1 MNSWKYAD
9 RMKHL
14 NPIDDEFFKE
24 MAEDKNFC
32 QEVLRIVMEDPGLTV
47 QELIPQNS
55 VKNLQGRS
63 VILDSFC
70 KTSDNQH
77 CNIEVQKENDD
88 DHIRR
93 VRYNG
98 SCITVNITNTG
109 SKFKQVP
116 DVCVIFI
123 SKSDIFKGNHPLY
136 HVDSVIRE
144 TGEIINDGW
153 KRVFLNTKVK
163 DGSDV
168 SRLMTIFT
176 EDDAYDDQRFPY
188 TSARKRL
195 FKETPKGEN
204 EMSDIVREI
213 VEIECA
219 KAAEEAAQKAT
230 EEATK
235 KTSIKNIKLLIK
247 NGVPLSTIV
256 TTFSYIFSESDI
268 QKIYS
273 ECESNTIS

>member
-1 MNSWKYAD
+1 MNSWKYTD
-9 RMKHL
+9 KMKHL
-14 NPIDDEFFKE
+14 NPIDDEFFKK

-47 QELIPQNS
+47 QELIPQNN

-63 VILDSFC
+63 VVLDSFC

-88 DHIRR
+88 DHLRR

-123 SKSDIFKGNHPLY
+123 SKSDIFKGNHSLY

-176 EDDAYDDQRFPY
+176 EDNAYDDQRFPY

-219 KAAEEAAQKAT
+219 RAT

-235 KTSIKNIKLLIK
+235 ENSIKNIKLLIK

-273 ECESNTIS
+273 ECESNTIG

>member
-14 NPIDDEFFKE
+14 NPIDDEFFKK

-55 VKNLQGRS
+55 VKNLQGHS
-63 VILDSFC
+63 VVLDSFC

-88 DHIRR
+88 DHLRR

-98 SCITVNITNTG
+98 ACITVNITNTG

-123 SKSDIFKGNHPLY
+123 SKSDIFKGNLSLY

-176 EDDAYDDQRFPY
+176 EDNAYDDQRFPY

-219 KAAEEAAQKAT
+219 RAT

-235 KTSIKNIKLLIK
+235 ENSIKNIKLLIK

-273 ECESNTIS
+273 ECESNTIG

>member
-1 MNSWKYAD
+1 
-9 RMKHL
+9 
-14 NPIDDEFFKE
+14 
-24 MAEDKNFC
+24 MAEDPNFC
-32 QEVLRIVMEDPGLTV
+32 QEVLRIVMEDPGLIV

-123 SKSDIFKGNHPLY
+123 SRSDIFKGNHPLY

-176 EDDAYDDQRFPY
+176 EDNAYDDQRFPC

-235 KTSIKNIKLLIK
+235 ENSIKNIKLLIK

>member
-1 MNSWKYAD
+1 M
-9 RMKHL
+9 
-14 NPIDDEFFKE
+14 
-24 MAEDKNFC
+24 
-32 QEVLRIVMEDPGLTV
+32 
-47 QELIPQNS
+47 
-55 VKNLQGRS
+55 
-63 VILDSFC
+63 
-70 KTSDNQH
+70 
-77 CNIEVQKENDD
+77 
-88 DHIRR
+88 
-93 VRYNG
+93 
-98 SCITVNITNTG
+98 
-109 SKFKQVP
+109 
-116 DVCVIFI
+116 
-123 SKSDIFKGNHPLY
+123 
-136 HVDSVIRE
+136 DSVIRE

-219 KAAEEAAQKAT
+219 RATEKAT
-230 EEATK
+230 KE
-235 KTSIKNIKLLIK
+235 TSIKNIKLLLK

-273 ECESNTIS
+273 ECESNTIG